1 MLTLAVTSLLLSA
14 CKSEFY
20 DTGDGELSY
29 MKAEMCDI
37 TAHNFYVTSII
48 TDEDVSLPF
57 ATGLAVV
64 DAPNDT
70 TIRCM
75 LYYNHVPS
83 EPISIMSTI
92 KVKIVEADDTLGFNR
107 ADIVSRWE
115 SRNKKYINFLIS
127 EKRGVDSLYTE
138 KKYYSVVKNP

>member
-37 TAHNFYVTSII
+37 TAHNFYVTSIM

-64 DAPNDT
+64 DAPCDT
-70 TIRCM
+70 MIRRM
-75 LYYNHVPS
+75 LYYTQVPS
-83 EPISIMSTI
+83 EPISIMST
-92 KVKIVEADDTLGFNR
+92 VRVEMVEADDTLAFKKS
-107 ADIVSRWE
+107 DIVSRWE

-127 EKRGVDSLYTE
+127 EKQGIDSLYTE
-138 KKYYSVVKNP
+138 KKYYSFKK

>member
-37 TAHNFYVTSII
+37 TAHIGYVTSII

-57 ATGLAVV
+57 AKGLSLA
-64 DAPNDT
+64 NCISDT
-70 TIRCM
+70 MIRRM
-75 LYYNHVPS
+75 LYYTQVSS
-83 EPISIMSTI
+83 EPISVVSSAD
-92 KVKIVEADDTLGFNR
+92 VEIIEAQDTLSFNVSN
-107 ADIVSRWE
+107 IVSRWE
-115 SRNKKYINFLIS
+115 SRNKKYVNFLIS
-127 EKRGVDSLYTE
+127 EKQGVDSLYTE
-138 KKYYSVVKNP
+138 KKYYSVEIKP